1 MSRTFS
7 LHPSNDREITVKEF
21 LDALKKMFPFD
32 PDALEVWHCGKRI
45 SSFDGVFINKGLTA
59 FVISD
64 DIIYVNSRCVESRAL
79 EGTGR
84 SFYVAAACTIA
95 VLTDGTVDSG
105 DGAWHNAKLY
115 RGEELWQEYVT
126 EEQPYNFP
134 KEPFYCPFFD
144 ETLDIMAEKVR
155 EDVVRR
161 CINEI
166 VDLPEHLQREIC
178 EAAKRHAL
186 YFLEKIQTAL
196 GSKFDDLFSPG
207 LPVRQITA
215 DTPAGDMLQFLSAYR
230 IVIEPPQQEGQ
241 TEYTLESYCEW
252 DYTDNGEI
260 EMTVRDGRL
269 VYFGFRRGFVPPE
282 YHTEQY
288 DALNRDREKN
298 FA

>member
-21 LDALKKMFPFD
+21 LDALQKMFPFD
-32 PDALEVWHCGKRI
+32 PDALEVRHCGKRI
-45 SSFDGVFINKGLTA
+45 SSFDGVFINRGLTA
-59 FVISD
+59 FDISD
-64 DIIYVNSRCVESRAL
+64 EIIYVNSRCVESRAL

-144 ETLDIMAEKVR
+144 ETLDIRAEKVR

-161 CINEI
+161 CIHEVVN
-166 VDLPEHLQREIC
+166 LPERLRQEIC
-178 EAAKRHAL
+178 EAAKRLAL
-186 YFLEKIQTAL
+186 YFLEKMQRTL
-196 GSKFDDLFSPG
+196 GAKFDSDFSPS

-215 DTPAGDMLQFLSAYR
+215 DTPAGDMLQFFCMDW
-230 IVIEPPQQEGQ
+230 IVIEPPQQDGQ
-241 TEYTLESYCEW
+241 TEYTLQGSCKWAYIEDS
-252 DYTDNGEI
+252 EI

-269 VYFGFRRGFVPPE
+269 VYFGFRRGLEPE
-282 YHTEQY
+282 LNGEIY